1 MVILYPTSIGNG
13 MKPEKKR
20 PTLTKSTKSKSNKTS
35 KKGLLFALAL
45 LLLLIV
51 ITYFVW
57 PRPLPN
63 SPTAVKNTP
72 TAVEQVEAAQ
82 SVANNSAT
90 ETDAID
96 SAENDNNINN
106 VDNNS
111 LDSNTVTASN
121 SNIPS
126 PKAILS
132 APLPQTDSLAKEE
145 VDRLDD
151 ERKRLVEQEK
161 LAADQIAMNKKLT
174 EMKAEQ
180 IKLLEQQIAELEAT
194 QASESVSQ

>member
-20 PTLTKSTKSKSNKTS
+20 PTLTKNTKSNKTS

-57 PRPLPN
+57 PRPLPS
-63 SPTAVKNTP
+63 SPTAVKDTP
-72 TAVEQVEAAQ
+72 TAVEQADAAH
-82 SVANNSAT
+82 SVANDSAT
-90 ETDAID
+90 QTNAID
-96 SAENDNNINN
+96 NVETAADTNNI
-106 VDNNS
+106 DNDSS
-111 LDSNTVTASN
+111 LDGSAVTASDSNT
-121 SNIPS
+121 PS
-126 PKAILS
+126 PKAILN

-151 ERKRLVEQEK
+151 ERKRLIEQEK